1 VFIGQGMSVELEPRF
16 SVSTVMRRA
25 VRPWIFFWGAVAVL
39 GGLACAP
46 PSNSA
51 AADSPAVPPA
61 DIVNGSWQHH
71 QVTFNYFGITSL
83 YTCDG
88 LEDQV
93 RQILLHLGA
102 RNDAKVYASGCP
114 GPYNAPSR
122 TAWVKAD
129 FYTLVP
135 ATDGAGSGTVKA
147 NWTAVEVT
155 PRRPTYMGDGDC
167 ELVQAMKDLI
177 MKNFSLRNVE
187 YRTSCV
193 PHEVSLD
200 AYAVKGQALKAV
212 TPNLNAAKG

>member
-1 VFIGQGMSVELEPRF
+1 MFL
-16 SVSTVMRRA
+16 
-25 VRPWIFFWGAVAVL
+25 WGAVAVL

-51 AADSPAVPPA
+51 AADSHAIPPA
-61 DIVNGSWQHH
+61 DIVSGSWQHH

-114 GPYNAPSR
+114 GRYDAPSR
-122 TAWVKAD
+122 TAWVKSD
-129 FYTLVP
+129 FYTLAP
-135 ATDGAGSGTVKA
+135 AADAAGSGAVKA
-147 NWTAVEVT
+147 NWATVEVT
-155 PRRPTYMGDGDC
+155 PRRPSFMGDGDC
-167 ELVQAMKDLI
+167 ELMQAMKDLI

-193 PHEVSLD
+193 PHEALLD

-212 TPNLNAAKG
+212 APNLNAAKG

>member
-1 VFIGQGMSVELEPRF
+1 
-16 SVSTVMRRA
+16 
-25 VRPWIFFWGAVAVL
+25 VL
-39 GGLACAP
+39 GGVVCAP

-51 AADSPAVPPA
+51 AADGTATPPA
-61 DIVNGSWQHH
+61 DIVNGSWRHRQM
-71 QVTFNYFGITSL
+71 TFNYFGITSL

-129 FYTLVP
+129 FYTLAP
-135 ATDGAGSGTVKA
+135 AADAAGSGTVKA

-155 PRRPTYMGDGDC
+155 PRRPAFMGDGDC
-167 ELVQAMKDLI
+167 ELMQAMKDLI

-193 PHEVSLD
+193 PHEVLLD
-200 AYAVKGQALKAV
+200 AYAVKVQALKAV
-212 TPNLNAAKG
+212 TPNLNAARG

>member
-1 VFIGQGMSVELEPRF
+1 MSVELESRF
-16 SVSTVMRRA
+16 PVLIVMRRA
-25 VRPWIFFWGAVAVL
+25 VRPWISLWGVAAML

-46 PSNSA
+46 PANSA
-51 AADSPAVPPA
+51 AVDTPATPAADLVTS
-61 DIVNGSWQHH
+61 SWQHH

-114 GPYNAPSR
+114 GPYIAPSR

-129 FYTLVP
+129 FYTLTP
-135 ATDGAGSGTVKA
+135 AADAVGSGTVKA
-147 NWTAVEVT
+147 SWTAVEVT
-155 PRRPTYMGDGDC
+155 PRRPAFMGDGDC
-167 ELVQAMKDLI
+167 ELIQAMKDLI
-177 MKNFSLRNVE
+177 IKNFTLRNVE

-200 AYAVKGQALKAV
+200 TYAVKGQALKTLA
-212 TPNLNAAKG
+212 PNSNAAKG

>member
-1 VFIGQGMSVELEPRF
+1 MSVELESRIP
-16 SVSTVMRRA
+16 VSTAMGRA
-25 VRPWIFFWGAVAVL
+25 VRPWISVWGTAAVL
-39 GGLACAP
+39 GGLACGP
-46 PSNSA
+46 ESNSA
-51 AADSPAVPPA
+51 AVDTPATPTA
-61 DIVNGSWQHH
+61 DIVTGSWQHH
-71 QVTFNYFGITSL
+71 QVTFNYFGITAL

-102 RNDAKVYASGCP
+102 RNDAKVDASGCP

-122 TAWVKAD
+122 TAWVTAD
-129 FYTLVP
+129 FYTLAP
-135 ATDGAGSGTVKA
+135 AAEAARSGTVKA

-155 PRRPTYMGDGDC
+155 PRRPAFMGDGDC
-167 ELVQAMKDLI
+167 ELMQAMKDLI

-187 YRTSCV
+187 YHTSCV

-212 TPNLNAAKG
+212 TPSLNTAKG

>member
-1 VFIGQGMSVELEPRF
+1 
-16 SVSTVMRRA
+16 MRPA
-25 VRPWIFFWGAVAVL
+25 VRPWISLWGTVAIL

-46 PSNSA
+46 PSISVA
-51 AADSPAVPPA
+51 VDTPATPAADLVT
-61 DIVNGSWQHH
+61 GSWQHR

-129 FYTLVP
+129 FYTLAP
-135 ATDGAGSGTVKA
+135 AADAVGSGTVKA
-147 NWTAVEVT
+147 SWTAVEVT
-155 PRRPTYMGDGDC
+155 PRRPAFMGDGDC
-167 ELVQAMKDLI
+167 ELIQAMKDLI
-177 MKNFSLRNVE
+177 VKNFTLRNIE

-193 PHEVSLD
+193 PHEVSMD
-200 AYAVKGQALKAV
+200 SYAVKGQALRAV
-212 TPNLNAAKG
+212 TPNVNTAKH

>member
-1 VFIGQGMSVELEPRF
+1 MSVELEPRL

-25 VRPWIFFWGAVAVL
+25 VRPWISLWGAVAVL

-51 AADSPAVPPA
+51 ASDRPAIPPA

-129 FYTLVP
+129 FYTLAP
-135 ATDGAGSGTVKA
+135 AADAAGSGTVKA

-155 PRRPTYMGDGDC
+155 PRRPAYMGDGDC
-167 ELVQAMKDLI
+167 ELMQAMKDLI